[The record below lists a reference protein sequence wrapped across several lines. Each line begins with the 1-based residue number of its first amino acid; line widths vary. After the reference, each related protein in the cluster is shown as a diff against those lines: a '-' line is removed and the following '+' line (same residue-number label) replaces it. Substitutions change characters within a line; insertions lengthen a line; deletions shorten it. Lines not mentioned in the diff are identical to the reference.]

1 MSADQDAGRGRE
13 EEGVS
18 SGREMAETATA
29 AVEGS
34 KEETEVKEEVVLV
47 EEEEED
53 DTPVDLSAFWIKPD
67 QVSSSF
73 AGQFVSLLQ
82 SIFGNILKISEF
94 VFLVFFYRILYFNI
108 INYKFFGSLYGTNVK
123 LITRPFKGSKGIHY
137 TKE

>member
-1 MSADQDAGRGRE
+1 MSADQDAARGRE

-29 AVEGS
+29 AVEGA
-34 KEETEVKEEVVLV
+34 KEDTEVKEEVVLV

-82 SIFGNILKISEF
+82 ISRTHIRKHYPQYNIMEQNKMHTKNCISGLWIFIQEF
-94 VFLVFFYRILYFNI
+94 N
-108 INYKFFGSLYGTNVK
+108 
-123 LITRPFKGSKGIHY
+123 H
-137 TKE
+137 